1 MKLKLPHRYANIY
14 RAKHG
19 RSHTPY
25 IRILTW
31 FSGERKGFFM
41 TELDLYLQCIPMIA
55 EMIVICQ
62 KLSVQQYEEWKRETL
77 EAAPESVKRFLVK
90 VFVVISAKLDRE
102 AV

>member
-19 RSHTPY
+19 RSHTTY

-41 TELDLYLQCIPMIA
+41 TELDLYL
-55 EMIVICQ
+55 
-62 KLSVQQYEEWKRETL
+62 QYEEWKRETL

>member
-19 RSHTPY
+19 RSHTTY

-41 TELDLYLQCIPMIA
+41 TE
-55 EMIVICQ
+55 
-62 KLSVQQYEEWKRETL
+62 YEEWKRETL